1 MLLTYKHGIKSY
13 EIVHRLLAHIYART
27 GRKLHVLDLTFGT
40 GRFYRKSK
48 HLIDKIIAV
57 DIRRYEWEVK
67 PTMFYQ
73 MDCLELMGKV
83 LDGEIELGD
92 IDVIVTD
99 PPWSHEKR
107 GVAFK
112 ETGIS
117 RQPYHLT
124 GINSKSIIQ
133 AALELAQAL
142 RKLLLYRYKEPLK
155 CEHLLRVAAEV
166 KMMRNRGWVYYG
178 VCLP

>member
-1 MLLTYKHGIKSY
+1 VI
-13 EIVHRLLAHIYART
+13 
-27 GRKLHVLDLTFGT
+27 DLTFGA

-73 MDCLELMGKV
+73 MNCLEFIGKV
-83 LDGEIELGD
+83 LDGEIELDD
-92 IDVIVTD
+92 INIIVTD

-107 GVAFK
+107 GNIAE

-117 RQPYHLT
+117 KQPYHLM
-124 GINSKSIIQ
+124 GVNSRSIIQ
-133 AALELAQAL
+133 AAL
-142 RKLLLYRYKEPLK
+142 KLSKHISKPLLYRYKEPLN
-155 CEHLLRVAAEV
+155 CIHLIQALAEI
-166 KMMRNRGWVYYG
+166 KIMRTQGWVYYG
-178 VCLP
+178 ICLP